1 MPVDVQKLLNW
12 IDNSDNLNDFEA
24 IQITIMDNS
33 ETPTAKFPQ
42 QQMAVFSKEESRRN
56 VLSHALF
63 GLIKQ
68 IGRFEA
74 SEKPPVEE
82 LPRIIVADIDNIN
95 RIVDVAEWSDT
106 EDWNF
111 SSDNYWIVAKRLNTP
126 PLGPSEKRFPWL
138 ALIPR
143 NGTKNSPAVRF
154 LQPVDF
160 SKHESSTKQNVEALK
175 DLEAYLAGT
184 GNPDLARHRGLKHLY
199 HVAKIYFGPL
209 KSQ

>member
-12 IDNSDNLNDFEA
+12 IDNSHNLNDFEA
-24 IQITIMDNS
+24 IQITIMDGGEN
-33 ETPTAKFPQ
+33 PAAKFPQ

-56 VLSHALF
+56 VLSSAMS

-111 SSDNYWIVAKRLNTP
+111 SSDNYWIVAKRLTSP
-126 PLGPSEKRFPWL
+126 LLGPSEKRFPWL

-154 LQPVDF
+154 LQPVDL
-160 SKHESSTKQNVEALK
+160 SAMDMNKLSKQNVEVLEG
-175 DLEAYLAGT
+175 LEAYLAEI
-184 GNPDLARHRGLKHLY
+184 GNTDVAY

>member
-24 IQITIMDNS
+24 IQITIMGG
-33 ETPTAKFPQ
+33 EHPVAKFPQ
-42 QQMAVFSKEESRRN
+42 QQMAVFSKEESRRK
-56 VLSHALF
+56 VLSSAMS

-68 IGRFEA
+68 IGRFETTYGE
-74 SEKPPVEE
+74 SKPPVEE

-111 SSDNYWIVAKRLNTP
+111 KHRNYWIVAKRLASP
-126 PLGPSEKRFPWL
+126 LLGPSEKRFPWL

-154 LQPVDF
+154 LQPVDLSAMDMKYAKGRW
-160 SKHESSTKQNVEALK
+160 SKQDVEVLEG
-175 DLEAYLAGT
+175 LEAYLAEI
-184 GNPDLARHRGLKHLY
+184 GNTDVY

>member
-24 IQITIMDNS
+24 IQITIMDNQRDPHS
-33 ETPTAKFPQ
+33 TDFPQ

-68 IGRFEA
+68 IGRFED

-154 LQPVDF
+154 LQPVDLLRPIF
-160 SKHESSTKQNVEALK
+160 TDKNVEALK

-184 GNPDLARHRGLKHLY
+184 GNPDLVY

>member
-24 IQITIMDNS
+24 IQITIMDGGEN
-33 ETPTAKFPQ
+33 PAAKFPQ

-56 VLSHALF
+56 VLSSAMS

-111 SSDNYWIVAKRLNTP
+111 SRANYWIVAKRLTSP
-126 PLGPSEKRFPWL
+126 LLGPSEKRFPWL

-154 LQPVDF
+154 LQPVDL
-160 SKHESSTKQNVEALK
+160 SAIDMNKLSKQNVEVLEG
-175 DLEAYLAGT
+175 LEAYLAEI
-184 GNPDLARHRGLKHLY
+184 GNTDSVY